1 MHGPLQVQT
10 STCFGLSRG
19 HRPDFFGAV
28 GGGFFVEMLTAIF
41 AKAHYWPFPLPPL
54 KLQKAEK
61 ELLSGTEN
69 TSKNP
74 LV

>member
-1 MHGPLQVQT
+1 MAHCRFKPPRASAFHVGTRLIFV
-10 STCFGLSRG
+10 
-19 HRPDFFGAV
+19 GAV